1 MSNYRKEA
9 TINSAL
15 WAAYADALGFITELA
30 KSKGTIKTRSGAEVI
45 LDTLPWKRKLDGI
58 YGTQVQLPAG
68 AYSDD
73 TQLRLSTSRAI
84 NGSGYFDVE
93 AFSKCELPV
102 WLSYALGAGRGTK
115 IATNNLIKKSVNWF
129 SNFYSNKESRYV
141 CGGGNGAAMRIQPH
155 VWAATDL
162 HDIETYIVDV
172 IRNSVVTHGHPR
184 AIAGAMF
191 HSLSLARVMRQEKL
205 SIDTLKDD
213 ARICSRA
220 SFFVAQD
227 DMLETFWS
235 NQWEAE
241 SAKSLDYA
249 FSEVADE
256 LINDLEAT
264 LDWLQSK
271 KLDYRKLSDL
281 LGLKD
286 EAQRGSGSKTA
297 LAASLLLLKS
307 YQISAQ
313 KALIIDVI
321 NELQTDTDTIATMFG
336 ALYGASINVPPSGLI
351 QDVDYIVSEAQRMYD
366 ISTGKE
372 VNSFVYPD
380 ALSWSP
386 NRSSLDNT
394 EIINDQLTLA
404 LFGNLTPL
412 SPAFGEKKK
421 DFLYKWYRTQQG
433 FSILLK
439 RRVLED
445 FSDEQLGSFPNSRVN
460 HLSDTNSSKSEASE
474 SVLSQTTPS
483 ASSSFQQHPSKIIDM
498 KALTKEAIDSNFDD
512 AVIGR
517 HIKILANRK
526 NYSLESVVAY
536 SSIIAHAMGSDTIN

>member
-30 KSKGTIKTRSGAEVI
+30 KSKGTIKTRSGSEVI

-93 AFSKCELPV
+93 AFAKCELPV

-129 SNFYSNKESRYV
+129 SNFYSSKESRYV
-141 CGGGNGAAMRIQPH
+141 YGGGNGAAMRIQPH

-162 HDIETYIVDV
+162 HDLETYIVDV

-184 AIAGAMF
+184 AIAGAML
-191 HSLSLARVMRQEKL
+191 HSLSLARVLRQEKL
-205 SIDTLKDD
+205 SVDTLKDD

-256 LINDLEAT
+256 LINDLE
-264 LDWLQSK
+264 
-271 KLDYRKLSDL
+271 
-281 LGLKD
+281 
-286 EAQRGSGSKTA
+286 
-297 LAASLLLLKS
+297 
-307 YQISAQ
+307 
-313 KALIIDVI
+313 
-321 NELQTDTDTIATMFG
+321 
-336 ALYGASINVPPSGLI
+336 
-351 QDVDYIVSEAQRMYD
+351 
-366 ISTGKE
+366 
-372 VNSFVYPD
+372 
-380 ALSWSP
+380 
-386 NRSSLDNT
+386 
-394 EIINDQLTLA
+394 
-404 LFGNLTPL
+404 
-412 SPAFGEKKK
+412 
-421 DFLYKWYRTQQG
+421 
-433 FSILLK
+433 
-439 RRVLED
+439 
-445 FSDEQLGSFPNSRVN
+445 
-460 HLSDTNSSKSEASE
+460 
-474 SVLSQTTPS
+474 
-483 ASSSFQQHPSKIIDM
+483 
-498 KALTKEAIDSNFDD
+498 
-512 AVIGR
+512 IGR
-517 HIKILANRK
+517 
-526 NYSLESVVAY
+526 
-536 SSIIAHAMGSDTIN
+536 AHV